1 MKKLIAILLILSL
14 ALSPLGG
21 ALAETTPGLGDVIGG
36 FLDLLSSLTNGTG
49 KTVSPEPSALF
60 VKTVADKIFSA
71 RMNGYG
77 WAGDENSYSFSFVF
91 CEPVLFSAEE
101 IEALEKGDNIEIR
114 VETYTV
120 AKLQK
125 EDGVITVTP
134 KQSWL
139 DQLIL
144 RKTEDGTGYTA
155 EAGGE
160 PLMLDTMSVECRVSP
175 DFVYRGAAGETL
187 TAKELLDKLW
197 AEEFDP
203 SDETLEIAFDSA
215 GMLLWIEGPAV
226 VKAYAADDF
235 DDSEW
240 QYDPLPLWTEGSAVK
255 AELIAYVENVT
266 DGWSED
272 YIAPADRIAVFDF
285 DGTLYGERFPTY
297 FDTCLFL
304 HRVLHDES
312 YTAEEDVRDYAEALE
327 TALLNGQPE
336 PDSPRS
342 TAQMAAETFKGFT
355 VEAYRAYIRDFMNTP
370 AWGFE
375 NMTYGEGLF
384 LPMAQLVQYLAEHDF
399 KVFISSGSERALVRE
414 LIEGTLDEWIPSERV
429 IGSSFSLTASGQG
442 DKAGRSYTYQPE
454 DEVLLEG
461 NLTVKNQKANKVFS
475 IVDEIG
481 KAPVLVFG
489 NSSGDLAMAQYAVQH
504 GGRAYML
511 LCDDLERDWGDAET
525 AAAFAETCAEYG
537 YVTISMRDD
546 FVTIY
551 GEDVIRTE
559 SEESEIPAA

>member
-21 ALAETTPGLGDVIGG
+21 ALAETTLGDILGG
-36 FLDLLSSLTNGTG
+36 FFDLLSSVSIGSG

-60 VKTVADKIFSA
+60 IQTVADKIFSA

-77 WAGDENSYSFSFVF
+77 WAGDEDSYSFSFKF
-91 CEPVLFSAEE
+91 CEPVLFSAEK
-101 IEALEKGDNIEIR
+101 IEALEKGDNIEIGF
-114 VETYTV
+114 ESYTV

-139 DQLIL
+139 APLIL
-144 RKTEDGTGYTA
+144 RKTEDGTGYAA
-155 EAGGE
+155 ETGDG
-160 PLMLDTMSVECRVSP
+160 PLMLEALSIECGASSE
-175 DFVYRGAAGETL
+175 FTYRGAAGETL

-197 AEEFDP
+197 SEEFSL
-203 SDETLEIAFDSA
+203 SDEILTIAFDSA
-215 GMLLWIEGPAV
+215 GMLLWAEGPAIPEV
-226 VKAYAADDF
+226 GAADDPGDF
-235 DDSEW
+235 GW
-240 QYDPLPLWTEGSAVK
+240 QYDPLSLWKEGSVVK
-255 AELIAYVENVT
+255 EDLISYVEKVT
-266 DGWSED
+266 DDWSEN
-272 YIAPADRIAVFDF
+272 YIAPADRVAVFDF

-312 YTAEEDVRDYAEALE
+312 YTAEEDVRAYAEALE

-342 TAQMAAETFKGFT
+342 TAQMAAETFQGFS
-355 VEAYRAYIRDFMNTP
+355 VEAYRAYIRDFMDTP

-375 NMTYGEGLF
+375 NMTYGEGFF
-384 LPMAQLVQYLAEHDF
+384 LPMAELVQYLSEHDF
-399 KVFISSGSERALVRE
+399 KVFISSGSERTLVRV
-414 LIEGTLDEWIPSERV
+414 LTEGTLDEWIPSERV
-429 IGSSFSLTASGQG
+429 IGSGFSLMASGQG
-442 DKAGRSYTYQPE
+442 DKAGRSYTYQPG

-481 KAPVLVFG
+481 KAPILVFG

-511 LCDDLERDWGDAET
+511 LCDDTQRDWGDIET
-525 AAAFAETCAEYG
+525 AAAFAETCASYG
-537 YVTISMRDD
+537 YETISMRDD

-551 GEDVIRTE
+551 GENVIRTE
-559 SEESEIPAA
+559 NEGSMLPAA

>member
-1 MKKLIAILLILSL
+1 MKKWIAMLLTLSL
-14 ALSPLGG
+14 ALLPLGG
-21 ALAETTPGLGDVIGG
+21 ALAETTLGDVIGG
-36 FLDLLSSLTNGTG
+36 FLNFLSSMTAGTG

-60 VKTVADKIFSA
+60 IQTVADKTFSA
-71 RMNGYG
+71 RLKGYG
-77 WAGDENSYSFSFVF
+77 LAGNEDSYSFSFAF

-101 IEALEKGDNIEIR
+101 IEALEKGDNIEIGF
-114 VETYTV
+114 ESYTAV
-120 AKLQK
+120 KRQK
-125 EDGVITVTP
+125 EDGLITVTP
-134 KQSWL
+134 KQPWL
-139 DQLIL
+139 ETLTL
-144 RKTEDGTGYTA
+144 RKTRDGAGYTA
-155 EAGGE
+155 ETGGE
-160 PLMLDTMSVECRVSP
+160 ALVREVLSIDCEASP

-197 AEEFDP
+197 TDAFDP
-203 SDETLEIAFDSA
+203 SGKILEIAFDSA
-215 GMLLWIEGPAV
+215 GLLLWMEGPAIPE
-226 VKAYAADDF
+226 AITADDF
-235 DDSEW
+235 DDSVSL
-240 QYDPLPLWTEGSAVK
+240 YDPLSLWTEGSAVK
-255 AELIAYVENVT
+255 AELIAYVEAVS
-266 DGWSED
+266 DEWSKD

-297 FDTCLFL
+297 FDVCLFL

-312 YTAEEDVRDYAEALE
+312 YTAEEDVRAYAEALE
-327 TALLNGQPE
+327 TAVLNGQPE

-370 AWGFE
+370 VWGFE

-384 LPMAQLVQYLAEHDF
+384 LPMAELVQYLCGHDF

-442 DKAGRSYTYQPE
+442 DKEGRSYTYQPE

-461 NLTVKNQKANKVFS
+461 NLTVKNLKANKVFS

-481 KAPVLVFG
+481 KAPILVFG

-511 LCDDLERDWGDAET
+511 LCDDLERDWGDLET
-525 AAAFAETCAEYG
+525 AAAFAEACASCG
-537 YVTISMRDD
+537 YETISMRDD
-546 FVTIY
+546 FTTIY

-559 SEESEIPAA
+559 NEESEIPAA

>member
-1 MKKLIAILLILSL
+1 MKKLLALLLTLSL
-14 ALSPLGG
+14 ALAPLGG
-21 ALAETTPGLGDVIGG
+21 ALAETTLKDILGS
-36 FLDLLSSLTNGTG
+36 FFDLLSSVSSGSG
-49 KTVSPEPSALF
+49 KTVSPEPPALL
-60 VKTVADKIFSA
+60 VQTVADKTFSA
-71 RMNGYG
+71 CLKGYG
-77 WAGDENSYSFSFVF
+77 LVGGEDSYSFSFTF

-101 IEALEKGDNIEIR
+101 IETLEKGDNLEIEF
-114 VETYTV
+114 EAYTV

-134 KQSWL
+134 KQAWL
-139 DQLIL
+139 KPLTL
-144 RKTEDGTGYTA
+144 RKAEDGAGYTA
-155 EAGGE
+155 ETEDG
-160 PLMLDTMSVECRVSP
+160 PLMLEVLSIDCGASP

-187 TAKELLDKLW
+187 TAKELMNKLW
-197 AEEFDP
+197 SENFDLLG
-203 SDETLEIAFDSA
+203 ETLEIAFDGA
-215 GMLLWIEGPAV
+215 GALLWAEGPAIP
-226 VKAYAADDF
+226 KEDDTG
-235 DDSEW
+235 DSES
-240 QYDPLPLWTEGSAVK
+240 QYDPLSLWRPDSSVK
-255 AELIAYVENVT
+255 AELIAYVEAVT

-297 FDTCLFL
+297 FDTCLLL

-312 YTAEEDVRDYAEALE
+312 YTAEEDVRAYAEALE

-355 VEAYRAYIRDFMNTP
+355 VEAYRAYVRDFMNTP

-375 NMTYGEGLF
+375 NMNYGEGFF
-384 LPMAQLVQYLAEHDF
+384 LPMKELVQYLAEHDF

-414 LIEGTLDEWIPSERV
+414 LIEGTLDEWIASERV
-429 IGSSFSLTASGQG
+429 IGSSFSLMASGQG
-442 DKAGRSYTYQPE
+442 DKAGRSYTFQPE

-481 KAPVLVFG
+481 KAPILVFG

-525 AAAFAETCAEYG
+525 AAAFAETCASDG
-537 YVTISMRDD
+537 YATISMRDD

-551 GEDVIRTE
+551 GEDIVRTE
-559 SEESEIPAA
+559 EERELPAA